1 MYVTAGILNNEQ
13 AFYIRYLN
21 LEDLPSILKLQ
32 SKVVGA
38 LPNPELLQPLT
49 TGEFTNILNDESL
62 MIGIFIDRK
71 MIAFRAMLVP
81 ENDEEGLG
89 ADIGLSEKAFPSLIY
104 SEISN
109 VDPDYRGNGLQ
120 TYMGKLLV
128 NNINLKQFQYILA
141 TVAPS
146 NIPSI
151 KDKFSLGMEI
161 AVLKEKYG
169 GKLRFLFVKDLYK
182 ETRSNVSADV
192 QKVKNDNLEQQQA
205 LLMAG
210 YRGVSMEKIDNE
222 WYVCLVK

>member
-1 MYVTAGILNNEQ
+1 MSTTTGKLHNGQEFYV
-13 AFYIRYLN
+13 RYLN
-21 LEDLPSILKLQ
+21 FEDLSKIIKLQ
-32 SKVVGA
+32 SKVVRA
-38 LPNPELLQPLT
+38 LPNPEVLQPLT
-49 TGEFTNILNDESL
+49 TGEFMNILNDESL
-62 MIGIFIDRK
+62 IIGIFIDGK

-128 NNINLKQFQYILA
+128 NNINRKQFRYILA

-169 GKLRFLFVKDLYK
+169 GKLMFLFVKDLYK